1 MAYFPESNWQSIS
14 TEKAGFSEG
23 LAQAITAAESLE
35 IDAPV
40 NLAEMLPKGKR
51 HPNDRPLGP
60 LKPRGKPSGIV
71 IRYGYIVASYGDVN
85 SVEVTFSATKSYIS
99 AVAGLAWSRG
109 LITDLDQRVSATVTD
124 GGFDSAQNASITW
137 RHLLQ
142 QTSEWEGELFG
153 LPDWIDRGRQ
163 VGSSATMNSRTSA
176 RTSTNPTVGG
186 SASSAND
193 YRALQTPGTFWEY
206 NDVRVNRTSLAL
218 LRRFE
223 EPLPVVIKNNLMDRI
238 NSTETWQWHGYE
250 ASWVDIDGQQVQSV
264 SGGAH
269 WGGGLWINTLD
280 HARFGLLYLNQ
291 GQWAGQEILSQ
302 EWIAESLRP
311 CDMNPGYGFLWWL
324 NHEDSISTIADTG
337 AFAARGAGGNIVFV
351 WPAREIVIV
360 LRWCAESKK
369 AIDGILGCLI

>member
-1 MAYFPESNWQSIS
+1 MTYFPDSEWQSV
-14 TEKAGFSEG
+14 TPAKAGFNEG
-23 LAQAITAAESLE
+23 LAQAMSAGESLE

-60 LKPRGKPSGIV
+60 LKPRGKPSGVV
-71 IRYGYIVASYGDVN
+71 IRDGYIVASYGDVN

-109 LITDLDQRVSATVTD
+109 LITDLDQAVAATVTD

-163 VGSSATMNSRTSA
+163 VGGSATMSA
-176 RTSTNPTVGG
+176 NATVGG

-193 YRALQTPGTFWEY
+193 YRELQTPGTFWEY

-218 LRRFE
+218 LRRFG
-223 EPLPVVIKNNLMDRI
+223 EPLPVVIKENLMDRI
-238 NSTETWQWHGYE
+238 KTTDTWQWHGYE
-250 ASWVDIDGQQVQSV
+250 TSWVDIDAQQVQSV

-280 HARFGLLYLNQ
+280 HARFGLLYLNG
-291 GQWAGQEILSQ
+291 GQWAGQEILSRD
-302 EWIAESLRP
+302 WIAESLKP
-311 CDMNPGYGFLWWL
+311 CDMNPNYGLLWWL
-324 NHEDSISTIADTG
+324 NHDDSISTIADTD

-360 LRWCAESKK
+360 LRWCADTKK
-369 AIDGILGCLI
+369 AIDGILECLE